1 MERVALLDVGRNANP
16 LTNRPAFDR
25 KGTEMDQLLQALQP
39 LQQQGH
45 RHFMSI
51 ILRKDAELD

>member
-1 MERVALLDVGRNANP
+1 
-16 LTNRPAFDR
+16 
-25 KGTEMDQLLQALQP
+25 MDQLLQALQP